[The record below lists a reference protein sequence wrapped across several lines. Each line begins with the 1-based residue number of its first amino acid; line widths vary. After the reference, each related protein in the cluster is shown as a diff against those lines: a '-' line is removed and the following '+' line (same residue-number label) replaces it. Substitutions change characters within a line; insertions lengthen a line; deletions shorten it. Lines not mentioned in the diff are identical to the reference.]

1 MFVVRKLYICTRAA
15 RYKQDAPR
23 RFSAAKVFLVI
34 ARAVMGSG
42 NWRAHSRS
50 TLVTFNGGALVI
62 WRSLSDYFIYLFVA
76 FPLHR
81 VEPVLGDPLNFI
93 VAAVNFAA
101 VNVRQN

>member
-1 MFVVRKLYICTRAA
+1 
-15 RYKQDAPR
+15 
-23 RFSAAKVFLVI
+23 
-34 ARAVMGSG
+34 MGSG
-42 NWRAHSRS
+42 NCGARART

-101 VNVRQN
+101 VNMPCRTSFAATDVRVLILRPNDWMQF